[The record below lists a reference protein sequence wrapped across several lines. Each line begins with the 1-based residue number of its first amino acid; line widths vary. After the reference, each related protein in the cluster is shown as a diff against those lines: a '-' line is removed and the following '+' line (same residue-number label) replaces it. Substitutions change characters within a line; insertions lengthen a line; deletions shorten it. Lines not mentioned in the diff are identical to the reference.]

1 MKAVFATRNR
11 HKVEQVKILLEK
23 VEILPLDELAPDLGL
38 EERFETFE
46 ANALA
51 KARAATQATGLP
63 AIADDSGLQVD
74 ALDGD
79 PGVRSARYAGED
91 AGDEANN
98 AKLVALLGDVPEEQ
112 RTCRYVC
119 AAVCVWPSGTEMV
132 ASGSCSGRVILE
144 GRGTLGFGYDPLVVP
159 DGDTRTMAEIPLE
172 EKLTFSHRGRAFRAL
187 AQKLDAHA

>member
-1 MKAVFATRNR
+1 MKAVFASRNR

-23 VEILPLDELAPDLGL
+23 VEILPLDELAPELGL
-38 EERFETFE
+38 EEPFATFE

-51 KARAATQATGLP
+51 KARAATQATGLL

-79 PGVRSARYAGED
+79 PGVRSARYAGENATD
-91 AGDEANN
+91 DANN
-98 AKLVALLGDVPEEQ
+98 AMLVALLKDVPEDQ

-119 AAVCVWPSGTEMV
+119 AAVCVWPSGTEMM
-132 ASGSCSGRVILE
+132 ASGTCGGRVILE
-144 GRGTLGFGYDPLVVP
+144 GRGRLGFGYDPHVVP